1 MHLCLCAQAADGT
14 IQNRKARAVRE
25 VVMAARLGTVLWRLG
40 LILGIGIFV
49 FAWWASTAVPIHSGR
64 ASVEDLVLGAI
75 VGAAL
80 IVIGWSC
87 RYVLSGETRI

>member
-1 MHLCLCAQAADGT
+1 
-14 IQNRKARAVRE
+14 
-25 VVMAARLGTVLWRLG
+25 MAARLGTVLWRLS
-40 LILGIGIFV
+40 LILGIIIFV

-87 RYVLSGETRI
+87 RYVLAGETFK